1 VTVIAPAG
9 AVSGAGTLTATTI
22 PASATPAAA
31 FVGGTAAV
39 RVTVAAADGS
49 AVTAFAIP
57 LDLQFPDAPVAV
69 APAYSHDGLTWTAIP
84 HLMGSTTLPSGWP
97 DGWYRD
103 ASQTL
108 HIVTSHATYFALLT
122 PQSTVVKALR
132 LTFSTKRVVS
142 LRHTR
147 TLVLRAGSTL
157 PATLSITLRR
167 GSTSL
172 GTWHPTV
179 TAAMRTIRISL
190 PRAALRAGRESLV
203 LRATAAAEVAAQTV
217 SVTFVSHG

>member
-1 VTVIAPAG
+1 V
-9 AVSGAGTLTATTI
+9 
-22 PASATPAAA
+22 
-31 FVGGTAAV
+31 
-39 RVTVAAADGS
+39 
-49 AVTAFAIP
+49 
-57 LDLQFPDAPVAV
+57 
-69 APAYSHDGLTWTAIP
+69 PAYSHDGLTWTAIP
-84 HLMGSTTLPSGWP
+84 HLMGSATLPSGWP